1 MLSEEPFVCPA
12 HLLERASGAPPAPT
26 ALAGAAGAVAL
37 ASARLAWEAGLIE
50 PWLVGEPEQVAEAAR
65 EIGWDLGEIR
75 VIPAA
80 GEPEIAS
87 RSVEL
92 ARRGLVRGIMKGQIH
107 TDQLMRA
114 VVDRDHGLR
123 TQERLSHVFYM
134 TVPGRQGALS
144 ITDAAVN
151 VAPTP
156 DQRLSIA
163 RNAVALHH
171 ALGHEQP
178 RLAVLSASE
187 TPIASMPSSLEAL
200 EIARRAQAGEIEGAL
215 VEGPLSLDLAVSPRA
230 AEVKGVK
237 GAVAGRAD
245 IVLVPNIETGNA
257 LFKAMVYF
265 LSATAAGIILGA
277 QVPIILTSRAD
288 PPEARLAGAALAAI
302 YAYWKEDN

>member
-26 ALAGAAGAVAL
+26 ALAGAAGTVAL

-50 PWLVGEPEQVAEAAR
+50 PWLVGEPEQIADAAR
-65 EIGWDLGEIR
+65 EIGWDIGEIR

-80 GEPEIAS
+80 GEPETAS

-123 TQERLSHVFYM
+123 TQERLSHLFYM
-134 TVPGRQGALS
+134 TIPGRQGALS

-171 ALGHEQP
+171 ALGCEQP

-200 EIARRAQAGEIEGAL
+200 EIARRAQAGEIEDAL
-215 VEGPLSLDLAVSPRA
+215 VEGPLSLDLAVSPQA
-230 AEVKGVK
+230 AEIKGVK
-237 GAVAGRAD
+237 
-245 IVLVPNIETGNA
+245 LVPNIETGNA